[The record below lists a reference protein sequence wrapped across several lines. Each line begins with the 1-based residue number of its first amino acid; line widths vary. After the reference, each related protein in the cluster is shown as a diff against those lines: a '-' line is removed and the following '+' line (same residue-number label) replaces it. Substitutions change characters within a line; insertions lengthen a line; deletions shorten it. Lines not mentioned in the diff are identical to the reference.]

1 MVGADRRLRSA
12 NPDALTRAPRPR
24 RFGEPFKGRRSA
36 ARLASSASSSPLL
49 KPGAPHAPS
58 PFVEQP
64 KAAAGAAPEPAM
76 QQAAAHNI
84 VASSGAVRAPPPS
97 VPVPT
102 SAPQVPQEALAVQQL
117 PGIGTWAGRQRLFSR
132 PADLRNVPRSPSS
145 GSPAPLTPLG
155 SAADAGAGPA
165 VLRPAPAA
173 RVARGGG
180 LLSPA
185 SSSGTEQE
193 AREAAWRWRFSRKW
207 EAEQKKYYEGGGEA
221 GAPMNGSLVSNDDLE
236 AIQYTQVGGVG
247 RRRGEGQG
255 VGQGAGLK
263 WKVDGSQ
270 RWSSPTGWARTV

>member
-1 MVGADRRLRSA
+1 
-12 NPDALTRAPRPR
+12 
-24 RFGEPFKGRRSA
+24 
-36 ARLASSASSSPLL
+36 
-49 KPGAPHAPS
+49 
-58 PFVEQP
+58 
-64 KAAAGAAPEPAM
+64 M

-102 SAPQVPQEALAVQQL
+102 SAPKVPQEALAVQQL

-132 PADLRNVPRSPSS
+132 PADLRSVPRSPSS

-207 EAEQKKYYEGGGEA
+207 EAEQKKYYEGGGEP
-221 GAPMNGSLVSNDDLE
+221 GAPMHGSLVSNDDLE
-236 AIQYTQVGGVG
+236 AIQYTQVGGAG
-247 RRRGEGQG
+247 WGGEQGG
-255 VGQGAGLK
+255 VGWGAGGARGRGWDRGRDSNGRWMGARGGAAPQVGLAQCERV
-263 WKVDGSQ
+263 WWRGVFGSSQ
-270 RWSSPTGWARTV
+270 FGKFRA